1 MVQVVL
7 FIPTGWPC
15 GRRLLDKQEVLAYA
29 LFISTE
35 WPCSRR
41 LLDSLAGQDSYRFLV
56 RSGAVRQA

>member
-1 MVQVVL
+1 MMQVVL
-7 FIPTGWPC
+7 FISTGWPC

-35 WPCSRR
+35 WPCGRR